1 MSVRIS
7 GMKSCSRILRPVLEA
22 TLIDLSGG
30 GIRMHSGIHYEKE
43 SLVRVFLDII
53 CNDEP
58 KQLELL
64 GEVVMS
70 YSLENDRSIY
80 ETRVQFKAVPN
91 EITEMIVK
99 YIFMEQRIT
108 QQKLRR

>member
-1 MSVRIS
+1 MSVRI
-7 GMKSCSRILRPVLEA
+7 
-22 TLIDLSGG
+22 
-30 GIRMHSGIHYEKE
+30 
-43 SLVRVFLDII
+43 
-53 CNDEP
+53 
-58 KQLELL
+58 
-64 GEVVMS
+64 
-70 YSLENDRSIY
+70 SIY